1 MDIRQLR
8 YFLAIAEEG
17 QISSA
22 AKKLRMAQPPLS
34 QQLKQLEEELGV
46 RLVERG
52 PRSIQLT
59 DAGAILRN
67 RAQEIVDLTDAAA
80 REMGDLAKGMT
91 GTLNIGTV
99 SSSGEALLKAG
110 LAEFHSTYSGVKYE
124 IREGNTFAVIE
135 MLNRGIVE
143 VGIVRTPFKA
153 LNLGCKYGPPEP
165 MIAVMTPDLDPAPG
179 QASIRLPELEGY
191 PLIIY
196 HRFESLILE
205 SCVKEGFD
213 PHFFCRNDDART
225 TLHWSNEGMGIGLVP
240 RSAFRLGS
248 NSNLISKEIDC
259 GELVTRIAAIWVKDK
274 YLSSLAAKF
283 IEIFHS
289 H

>member
-34 QQLKQLEEELGV
+34 QQLKLLEEELGV

-67 RAQEIVDLTDAAA
+67 RAQEIVELTDAAA

-110 LAEFHSTYSGVKYE
+110 LAEFHKAYAGVKYE
-124 IREGNTFAVIE
+124 IREGNTFAIIE

-153 LNLGCKYGPPEP
+153 LNLGCKHTAPEP
-165 MIAVMTPDLDPAPG
+165 MIAVMTPELDWTPDKPAI
-179 QASIRLPELEGY
+179 ALEELADR

-196 HRFESLILE
+196 HRFESLIYENCL
-205 SCVKEGFD
+205 KRGFE
-213 PHFFCRNDDART
+213 PSFFCRNDDART
-225 TLHWSNEGMGIGLVP
+225 TLYWANEGLGIGIVP
-240 RSAFRLGS
+240 RSAFGLGS
-248 NSNLISKEIDC
+248 NRNLRFKEIGC
-259 GELVTRIAAIWVKDK
+259 RELETSVAAVWVKDK
-274 YLSSLAAKF
+274 YLSSLASKF
-283 IEIFHS
+283 IESFH
-289 H
+289 

>member
-34 QQLKQLEEELGV
+34 QQLKLLEEELGI

-52 PRSIQLT
+52 TRSIQLT
-59 DAGAILRN
+59 DAGVVLRN
-67 RAQEIVDLTDAAA
+67 RAQEIVDLTDSAA
-80 REMGDLAKGMT
+80 REIGDLAKGMT
-91 GTLNIGTV
+91 GTLHIGTV

-110 LAEFHSTYSGVKYE
+110 LAEFHKAYSGVKYE
-124 IREGNTFAVIE
+124 IREGNTFTVIE

-153 LNLGCKYGPPEP
+153 PNLGCKYAASEP
-165 MIAVMTPDLDPAPG
+165 MIAVMTPELDWNPG
-179 QASIRLPELEGY
+179 VSVISVAELENK

-196 HRFESLILE
+196 HRFEALIRE
-205 SCVKEGFD
+205 SCLKDGFE
-213 PHFFCRNDDART
+213 PNFFCRNDDART
-225 TLHWSNEGMGIGLVP
+225 TLQWANEGLGIGLVP
-240 RSAFRLGS
+240 RSAFGLGS
-248 NSNLISKEIDC
+248 NRNLIYKEIDC
-259 GELVTRIAAIWVKDK
+259 EELTTSVAAIWIKDK
-274 YLSSLAAKF
+274 YISSLASKF
-283 IEIFHS
+283 VEAFH
-289 H
+289 

>member
-22 AKKLRMAQPPLS
+22 AKKLSMAQPPLS
-34 QQLKQLEEELGV
+34 QQLKLLEEELGI

-67 RAQEIVDLTDAAA
+67 RAQEIVELTDAAA
-80 REMGDLAKGMT
+80 REMSDLAKGMT

-110 LAEFHSTYSGVKYE
+110 LAEFHKAYSGVKYE

-153 LNLGCKYGPPEP
+153 LNLDCKYAAPEP
-165 MIAVMTPDLDPAPG
+165 MTAVMTAEADWCPDRSVIELE
-179 QASIRLPELEGY
+179 ELEGK

-196 HRFESLILE
+196 HRFESLIRE
-205 SCVKEGFD
+205 SCLKRGFE
-213 PHFFCRNDDART
+213 PVFFCRNDDART
-225 TLHWSNEGMGIGLVP
+225 TLHWANEGLGTGLVP
-240 RSAFRLGS
+240 RSAFNLGS
-248 NSNLISKEIDC
+248 NSNLLYKEINC
-259 GELVTRIAAIWVKDK
+259 KELVTSVAVIWVRDK
-274 YLSSLAAKF
+274 YISSLASKF
-283 IEIFHS
+283 IEAFH
-289 H
+289 